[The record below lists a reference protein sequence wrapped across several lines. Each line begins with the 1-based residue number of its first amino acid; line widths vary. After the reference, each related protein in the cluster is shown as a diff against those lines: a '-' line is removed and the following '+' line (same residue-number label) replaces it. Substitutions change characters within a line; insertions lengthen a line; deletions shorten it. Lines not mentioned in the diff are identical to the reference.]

1 MNTKLLYLL
10 TINKMP
16 IPESLNELCYK
27 QIAYS
32 IEKAPPFYQ
41 EMIIGE
47 SRDRIKKN
55 IIEEIQEN
63 LSAIIPQIIQ
73 DLVSSTIKTDY
84 ISRDFRT
91 EFSHLPTEIVECAIR
106 IATETVN
113 VLETKWL
120 HGVLY
125 QERKPSTPTES
136 DSDLES
142 CSPTDLYV
150 DTDTF
155 LT

>member
-1 MNTKLLYLL
+1 M
-10 TINKMP
+10 NKMP

-32 IEKAPPFYQ
+32 IENAPPFYQ

-47 SRDRIKKN
+47 SRDRIQKN
-55 IIEEIQEN
+55 IIKEIHEH
-63 LSAIIPQIIQ
+63 LSDIIPEIIE
-73 DLVSSTIKTDY
+73 DLVSSTIKTCY
-84 ISRDFRT
+84 ISRDFRK
-91 EFSHLPTEIVECAIR
+91 ELSHLPTEIVECAIR

-120 HGVLY
+120 NGVLY

-136 DSDLES
+136 DSDFNNS
-142 CSPTDLYV
+142 RN
-150 DTDTF
+150 
-155 LT
+155 

>member
-1 MNTKLLYLL
+1 MA
-10 TINKMP
+10 

-32 IEKAPPFYQ
+32 IKSAPPFYQ

-47 SRDRIKKN
+47 SCDRIQKN
-55 IIEEIQEN
+55 IINEIQEN
-63 LSAIIPQIIQ
+63 LSYIIPEIIQ

-84 ISRDFRT
+84 ISRDFRV
-91 EFSHLPTEIVECAIR
+91 ELSHLPTEIVECAIR
-106 IATETVN
+106 IATDTVN

-125 QERKPSTPTES
+125 QERKPSTPSES
-136 DSDLES
+136 DLDLES
-142 CSPTDLYV
+142 CSPTDL
-150 DTDTF
+150 DS
-155 LT
+155 

>member
-1 MNTKLLYLL
+1 
-10 TINKMP
+10 MP

-47 SRDRIKKN
+47 SRDRIQKN
-55 IIEEIQEN
+55 IIKEIHEN
-63 LSAIIPQIIQ
+63 LSDIIPEIIQ
-73 DLVSSTIKTDY
+73 DLVCSTIKRGY
-84 ISRDFRT
+84 ISRDFRK
-91 EFSHLPTEIVECAIR
+91 ELSHLPTEIVECAIR

-120 HGVLY
+120 HCVLY
-125 QERKPSTPTES
+125 QERNPSTPTKS
-136 DSDLES
+136 DSDL
-142 CSPTDLYV
+142 YV
-150 DTDTF
+150 DIDTF
-155 LT
+155 L

>member
-1 MNTKLLYLL
+1 M
-10 TINKMP
+10 NKMP

-32 IEKAPPFYQ
+32 IEKAPSFYQ

-47 SRDRIKKN
+47 SRDRIQKN
-55 IIEEIQEN
+55 IIKEIQEH
-63 LSAIIPQIIQ
+63 LSAIIPEIIQ
-73 DLVSSTIKTDY
+73 DLVSSTIKIEY
-84 ISRDFRT
+84 ISRDFRV
-91 EFSHLPTEIVECAIR
+91 ELSHLPTEIVECAIR

-125 QERKPSTPTES
+125 QERKPSTPTEF
-136 DSDLES
+136 DSE
-142 CSPTDLYV
+142 LYF
-150 DTDTF
+150 DIDTF
-155 LT
+155 I

>member
-1 MNTKLLYLL
+1 
-10 TINKMP
+10 MP

-47 SRDRIKKN
+47 SRDRIQKN
-55 IIEEIQEN
+55 IIEEVHEH
-63 LSAIIPQIIQ
+63 LSDIIPEIIQ
-73 DLVSSTIKTDY
+73 DLVSSTIKRGY
-84 ISRDFRT
+84 ISRDFRK
-91 EFSHLPTEIVECAIR
+91 ELSHLPKEIVECAIR

-120 HGVLY
+120 HCVLY
-125 QERKPSTPTES
+125 QERNPSTPTKS
-136 DSDLES
+136 DSDL
-142 CSPTDLYV
+142 YV
-150 DTDTF
+150 DIDTF
-155 LT
+155 L

>member
-1 MNTKLLYLL
+1 M
-10 TINKMP
+10 NKMP
-16 IPESLNELCYK
+16 VPESLNELCCK

-55 IIEEIQEN
+55 IIKEMQEN
-63 LSAIIPQIIQ
+63 LSSIIPEIIQ
-73 DLVSSTIKTDY
+73 DLVSSTIKADY
-84 ISRDFRT
+84 ISRDFRI
-91 EFSHLPTEIVECAIR
+91 ELAHLPTEIVECAIK

-113 VLETKWL
+113 ILETKWL

-125 QERKPSTPTES
+125 QERKPSTPSE
-136 DSDLES
+136 SDLELER

-150 DTDTF
+150 VTDTF
-155 LT
+155 F